1 MNAMVKRLKALEAVG
16 PQNLSPD
23 IKVWLGY
30 PLTPAEQAQIDA
42 AAENDGSVD
51 PDFDAIDTGGWSR
64 EAKAWL
70 GVG

>member
-1 MNAMVKRLKALEAVG
+1 MNAMAKRLKALEAVG
-16 PQNLSPD
+16 PQNLPPD

-42 AAENDGSVD
+42 AADDAGVD
-51 PDFDAIDTGGWSR
+51 HDFDAIDTSGWSR